1 MFRRN
6 ATFVHEHC
14 SKRFLTG
21 SITAFAGGNSGVF
34 CLRAHHE
41 IIEKTLVFFS
51 PPTMDK
57 SNPIDTMAPPAEHP
71 ARKRK
76 RGSCRRRFTRGKKQ
90 KASEHSNQRQLHK
103 ETESSNGLVGVI
115 DNSDTS
121 KTQPHRELHERQP
134 SDPPIDNNFM
144 TTAPIEVIE
153 EATQPHLLKGKLF
166 MLLWLPTLN
175 SLCYVLRKRIGSWR
189 GSDWHRPDNISP
201 SQQQGELP
209 TNPPGTANNRQDSS
223 HPQVSNTLDGS
234 DILQSSCPIR

>member
-1 MFRRN
+1 
-6 ATFVHEHC
+6 
-14 SKRFLTG
+14 
-21 SITAFAGGNSGVF
+21 
-34 CLRAHHE
+34 
-41 IIEKTLVFFS
+41 
-51 PPTMDK
+51 
-57 SNPIDTMAPPAEHP
+57 MAPPAEEP
-71 ARKRK
+71 VQSRKRK
-76 RGSCRRRFTRGKKQ
+76 KGSCRREFTRGKQRKTSDQ
-90 KASEHSNQRQLHK
+90 SNQKRC
-103 ETESSNGLVGVI
+103 EGTESSNGLDGVV
-115 DNSDTS
+115 NASDAS
-121 KTQPHRELHERQP
+121 RTQPHQELDERQP
-134 SDPPIDNNFM
+134 SDPPNDNNFM